1 MSYSF
6 ETSLPPYRE
15 APELKRRQADELYA
29 FIRRG
34 ANNLLQLAELSG
46 LPQSTVSG
54 RCNDLIE
61 ENKICYQGYTV
72 YNDRKRK
79 KIIVKQPMSKGQQA
93 ELLFL
98 DYKPHF

>member
-1 MSYSF
+1 MNYSF

-15 APELKRRQADELYA
+15 APELKKRQADELMA
-29 FIRRG
+29 FIKRG
-34 ANNLLQLAELSG
+34 ANNLLQLSELSG

-61 ENKICYQGYTV
+61 ENKICYHGYTV

-79 KIIVKQPMSKGQQA
+79 KICLIKAPVNGVQK
-93 ELLFL
+93 ELFV
-98 DYKPHF
+98 

>member
-1 MSYSF
+1 MSNYSYP
-6 ETSLPPYRE
+6 TSLPAYRE

-61 ENKICYQGYTV
+61 ENKIEYSGYTI

-79 KIIVKQPMSKGQQA
+79 KICLTKIPVNGVQK
-93 ELLFL
+93 ELFI
-98 DYKPHF
+98 